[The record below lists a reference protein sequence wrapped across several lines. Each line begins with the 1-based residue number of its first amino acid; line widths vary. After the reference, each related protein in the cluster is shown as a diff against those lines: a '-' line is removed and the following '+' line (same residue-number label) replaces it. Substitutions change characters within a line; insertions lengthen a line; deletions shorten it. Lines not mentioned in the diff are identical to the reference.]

1 MKKLVLQILNA
12 MEKTNEYFFTKFN
25 EFNSWNKV
33 FKQILNKNKK

>member
-25 EFNSWNKV
+25 ESIQF